1 MLVLTSVSA
10 EVDEVTTSNADL
22 DDCFREEEARPAA
35 VGETNGCLAAEAVA
49 ASRARAR
56 IEVRMVIG
64 GIAVCSGGAQLH
76 RALD

>member
-22 DDCFREEEARPAA
+22 DDCFREEEAA
-35 VGETNGCLAAEAVA
+35 VGETNGCLDAEAVA

-64 GIAVCSGGAQLH
+64 DSCVQWRRSVA
-76 RALD
+76 